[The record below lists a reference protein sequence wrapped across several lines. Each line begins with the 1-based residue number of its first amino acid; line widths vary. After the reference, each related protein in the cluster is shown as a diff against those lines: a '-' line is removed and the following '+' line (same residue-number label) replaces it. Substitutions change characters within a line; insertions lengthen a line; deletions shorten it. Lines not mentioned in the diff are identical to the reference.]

1 MRYGSA
7 ALVLFIS
14 VKICMVNISYWF
26 YLVKQW
32 KGWQVIEASSLV
44 DYSDVIAIQ
53 AAKVRATGRTNIVPC
68 GVAAAAQTTAT
79 QNTLVTQD
87 KRANAATVA
96 TSTNA
101 LLQEYRELKSYDYF
115 SEALNLNLIR
125 TSESEYLVEKS
136 KSDSHLNL
144 NKWLRSLNL
153 N

>member
-44 DYSDVIAIQ
+44 VEN
-53 AAKVRATGRTNIVPC
+53 GRSFST
-68 GVAAAAQTTAT
+68 
-79 QNTLVTQD
+79 D

-96 TSTNA
+96 TSANA
-101 LLQEYRELKSYDYF
+101 LAPR
-115 SEALNLNLIR
+115 
-125 TSESEYLVEKS
+125 V
-136 KSDSHLNL
+136 
-144 NKWLRSLNL
+144 
-153 N
+153 